1 MSYIKKSYNCDS
13 IRGRLLLITR
23 TSVIGGLMLAACG
36 TATSSPSN
44 GSNTTGSGTGSSA
57 TTLHLAN
64 SPLKQVQLAAK
75 STTSVKTLHL
85 DISSVVTMTLPSG
98 QNITVNIG
106 GGGDEDIANGLASF
120 KMQESSSLPG
130 SHTLSFQTILDN
142 GTDYMSSNLMTGV
155 PGVSKP
161 WLSANISNESGS
173 SAVTGVLTDPT
184 QMLSFLSSVGTVTS
198 LGSSVINGV
207 SAKGYSVTVDL
218 SKVGQAG
225 TNSLVGTMRCVGTT
239 TIPMKIWIDSQGRA
253 VQVAFVWNLALPS
266 GAASMHEVIN
276 ATFSFS
282 EFGEP
287 VSITPPSASDVQ
299 PLSSILP
306 QSTSGSSGTG
316 ACPSAG

>member
-1 MSYIKKSYNCDS
+1 
-13 IRGRLLLITR
+13 
-23 TSVIGGLMLAACG
+23 MLAACG

-85 DISSVVTMTLPSG
+85 DISSVGTMTLPSG

-142 GTDYMSSNLMTGV
+142 GTDYTSSNLMAGV
-155 PGVSKP
+155 PGVDKP

-173 SAVTGVLTDPT
+173 SAVNGVLTDPT
-184 QMLSFLSSVGTVTS
+184 RMLSFLSSVGTVTS

-207 SAKGYSVTVDL
+207 NATGYSVTVDL
-218 SKVGQAG
+218 SKVAQKGVN
-225 TNSLVGTMRCVGTT
+225 TLVGTMRCLGTT
-239 TIPMKIWIDSQGRA
+239 TIPMKIWIDSAGRA
-253 VQVAFVWNLALPS
+253 VQAAFVWNISLPA

-276 ATFSFS
+276 VTYTFSN
-282 EFGEP
+282 FGEP

-299 PLSSILP
+299 ALSSVLP
-306 QSTSGSSGTG
+306 PTTAGANGSS
-316 ACPSAG
+316 ACSNAG